1 MNMEFTSCQLMT
13 YVVKYPSMDF
23 SRRSEEGHSG
33 PILVSGGCEVSR
45 EGCLKK
51 EWRHYDF

>member
-13 YVVKYPSMDF
+13 YVVKCQSMDF

-33 PILVSGGCEVSR
+33 PILVSGGCEGSR
-45 EGCLKK
+45 AGVPEEREETL
-51 EWRHYDF
+51 

>member
-13 YVVKYPSMDF
+13 YVVKCPSMDF

-33 PILVSGGCEVSR
+33 PILVSGGCIGSHV
-45 EGCLKK
+45 GAP
-51 EWRHYDF
+51 